1 MILDAHLSI
10 LNNYWRAA
18 ETLFNHEAKQ
28 VHGRKYPDAAYCRDL
43 DTPRL
48 RELRL
53 AMHEHGDRWRE
64 AYHLIVAQ
72 QRATP
77 HFF

>member
-1 MILDAHLSI
+1 MIIDAHLST
-10 LNNYWRAA
+10 LNTYWRAA
-18 ETLFNHEAKQ
+18 ETLFNYEAKQ
-28 VHGRKYPDAAYCRDL
+28 VHGREYPDAAYRRDL

-53 AMHEHGDRWRE
+53 AMYAHGDRWRA

-72 QRATP
+72 QRASRSL
-77 HFF
+77 